1 MAIDLQTIRK
11 EISATDAQL
20 LTLLAKRLQLT
31 QQVAENKIENHVDVR
46 DPKREE
52 ELLISLVKQGSK
64 LELDPHFV
72 TSIFHT
78 IIENSVLKQQA
89 LLAERANPE
98 LNQPLN
104 RVAFLGNKGSY
115 SFLATQRYFSRKPGE
130 LLEMGFKTFSEVIA
144 KVENNEADY
153 AVLPI
158 ENTTSGSINEVYD
171 QLQHTRLH
179 IIGELTQPI
188 EHALLVNG
196 ASEISQITTIYG
208 HPQALAQCR
217 FFTESLESVVTVPCT
232 STSAAMQTVSESNAN
247 NVAAVGSVQGGKIYN
262 LTAIKQGLANQQE
275 NHTRFIVVA
284 RKPVKV
290 PIQIPAKTTIVM
302 STIQKPGALVDALI
316 VLKENQINM
325 TKLESR
331 PINGNPWEEMFYL
344 DIDGNVDDGP
354 MQTAL
359 ESLEGMTRS
368 IKILGCY
375 PIDDISHTKV
385 PVYKALT
392 ENNDD

>member
-1 MAIDLQTIRK
+1 MATDLETIRK
-11 EISATDAQL
+11 EISATDTQL

-31 QQVAENKIENHVDVR
+31 HQVAENKIENHVDVR

-52 ELLISLVKQGSK
+52 ELLVSLVKQGSK
-64 LELDPHFV
+64 LNLDPLFV
-72 TSIFHT
+72 TSIFHV
-78 IIENSVLKQQA
+78 IIENSVLNQQA

-130 LLEMGFKTFSEVIA
+130 LHEMGFKTFSEVIT

-171 QLQHTRLH
+171 QLQHTSLH

-188 EHALLVNG
+188 EHALLVN
-196 ASEISQITTIYG
+196 AAQNIDDIRTIYG

-217 FFTESLESVVTVPCT
+217 LFTESLDKVTAIPCT
-232 STSAAMQTVSESNAN
+232 STSAAMELVSESDATDI
-247 NVAAVGSVQGGKIYN
+247 AAVGSVQGGQTYN
-262 LTAIKQGLANQQE
+262 LVALKQGLANQQE

-316 VLKENQINM
+316 VLKDNQINM

-354 MQTAL
+354 MQKAL
-359 ESLEGMTRS
+359 AQLEGMTRS

-375 PIDDISHTKV
+375 PIENVTHTKV

-392 ENNDD
+392 EDDL